1 MFNPWSYKCE
11 VTVGPIDPARELRL
25 TPADMLQYIDTVRS
39 NKLKNGKLVERT
51 GNLLIHDTRFNY
63 FDGKRQIGLACGEY
77 TDLTVLQNLKRFI
90 LQPDV
95 GFIVDSGTS
104 AGSGATTTTDLAQP
118 YAGTASAGT
127 AAPHGSAGDGLGLG
141 HLLGDA
147 GLDDDVR
154 RTAAAATSAASAAT
168 AAAKSPHGIHSDLYR
183 RQIPRESLSRML
195 DMPIFNGTNVK
206 NVVQSG
212 KSLLYYLLTYLL
224 ANCMRMYV
232 LPGPQLPCFSAVL
245 PLHALCTIFDM
256 NVNALPRRHLI
267 PIEQTPYAYLRRSL
281 NVKYMFR
288 FPPNVSFL
296 DRRDPVIHDGGI
308 DTCDKLFLTDDEYS
322 DFRVN
327 CTLNCRNRNEDY
339 DGDTNNPGFC
349 KGIESHTEIKYNM
362 RTQLMP
368 LLRNRHIFSQN
379 ILYRL
384 FVILA
389 ADPPYTELYATVVRD
404 PAKSIERDLYECVEQ
419 VVWSIDVVRNPDAR
433 RRAVS
438 FFGQSYYYFYYM
450 YVRENLYAAQRQMA
464 QARRRLAEM
473 RTDGESDS
481 VVTEY
486 YVNALHKLDG
496 VWKPSAH
503 FTMANCFSVM
513 DNAIRSMALVLGDQR
528 TTLFVDG
535 LLRDVHERVPQ
546 VFIGEQPM
554 CYTNIVNVL
563 STAKGNFDD
572 ILLLQRNF
580 EARIQQHNDVAV
592 SLALMN
598 MLQPITEQ
606 KLHQN
611 MQYLDNFVYGSKK
624 VPKNSK
630 LAVSNKW
637 TLQNVIYYE
646 GDLYIDGRLVLEDVF
661 RIFTC
666 DCFADVMVIRALL
679 ESVIMELGL
688 GDEAGIAEVQSEQWD
703 DD

>member
-25 TPADMLQYIDTVRS
+25 TPAELLHYIDAVRS
-39 NKLKNGKLVERT
+39 NKLRNGKLVERT
-51 GNLLIHDTRFNY
+51 GNLLINDTRFNY

-95 GFIVDSGTS
+95 GFIVDSGTN
-104 AGSGATTTTDLAQP
+104 GGANNVQLAQG
-118 YAGTASAGT
+118 YANSKDGPAFKTHAN
-127 AAPHGSAGDGLGLG
+127 GDGFGLG
-141 HLLGDA
+141 RLLGDS
-147 GLDDDVR
+147 GVD
-154 RTAAAATSAASAAT
+154 AALHKATTNTPSAASAKGE
-168 AAAKSPHGIHSDLYR
+168 AAAHGIHSDLYR

-256 NVNALPRRHLI
+256 NINALPRRYLI
-267 PIEQTPYAYLRRSL
+267 PIENTEYAYLRRSL

-308 DTCDKLFLTDDEYS
+308 DTCDKLFLTDDEFS

-389 ADPPYTELYATVVRD
+389 ADPPYADTYAAVTCD
-404 PAKSIERDLYECVEQ
+404 PAKSIEQNLYEQVER
-419 VVWSIDVVRNPDAR
+419 VVWSINVVSNPEAR

-438 FFGQSYYYFYYM
+438 YFGESYYHFYYM
-450 YVRENLYAAQRQMA
+450 YVRENLYAAERQIEE
-464 QARRRLAEM
+464 ARRRLEEM
-473 RTDGESDS
+473 RAAGESES

-513 DNAIRSMALVLGDQR
+513 DNAIRSMALVLGDQH
-528 TTLFVDG
+528 TTRFVDE
-535 LLRDVHERVPQ
+535 LLRDVHERVPH

-572 ILLLQRNF
+572 ILFLQRNF
-580 EARIQQHNDVAV
+580 ESRIQQRNDVAV
-592 SLALMN
+592 SLGLMN
-598 MLQPITEQ
+598 MLQSITEQ

-646 GDLYIDGRLVLEDVF
+646 GDLYIDGRVVLEDLF

-666 DCFADVMVIRALL
+666 DCFADVMVIRAVL
-679 ESVIMELGL
+679 ESVIADLGL
-688 GDEAGIAEVQSEQWD
+688 GEETGVAAAEESWVDGGD
-703 DD
+703 D